1 MNNSSHEKIIQSI
14 NAKTDAEKAK
24 SMYLRRRVV
33 AGLLG
38 AITVVA
44 ASPVIEYGAHKVEQA
59 AHQGTKVMDY
69 ATQRLDGLF
78 QDKHNIENDIAKF
91 NIANNPTELDQVLK
105 LDGKTEKDVK
115 LVTISGNA
123 LTEHD
128 AVLEINSVNPN
139 KVLDIID
146 AQLRDPATKVLGE
159 VHDREVILPVELLQH
174 PAK

>member
-1 MNNSSHEKIIQSI
+1 MNSNSPEKIIRSL
-14 NAKTDAEKAK
+14 NSKTEVEKDK
-24 SMYLRRRVV
+24 SKFLRRRLAVGSL
-33 AGLLG
+33 ALAT
-38 AITVVA
+38 AIAV
-44 ASPVIEYGAHKVEQA
+44 SPQIEHV
-59 AHQGTKVMDY
+59 AHQGTKIMDF
-69 ATQRLDGLF
+69 TTRHLDGLF

-91 NIANNPTELDQVLK
+91 NIANNPEELDKVLK

-128 AVLEINSVNPN
+128 AVLEINSVNPD

-159 VHDREVILPVELLQH
+159 VHDREVLLPVGLLQH
-174 PAK
+174 PVK